1 MVSGPVVIPSEAR
14 DVLSR
19 SRDRPRGTHRR
30 SLVASLLGTTLELL
44 VLAAPA
50 AFAQPAAT
58 RALVGATLVDGRGGP
73 VVPNASV
80 VIRDGRIACAGA
92 RTACPPPAG
101 AEIVDVSGRWI
112 IPGLV
117 DAHVHYSQTGWA
129 DGRPDALDMRQ
140 RFPYDS
146 TVAVLRDPT
155 PFWRSYLC
163 SGVTATFDVGGYPW
177 TWGLREAAESSPNAP
192 HVAAA
197 GPLLSTRDHWLNVP
211 GERQFLHIGSDSAVD
226 AGARYLVL
234 NGTSAVKVWFLARG
248 GTADT
253 ATWRARIHRAGEHAR
268 RAGVPLIVHATN
280 LWAAQQAVDAGAK
293 LLVHG
298 VSDRE
303 VDDAFIRAARAAG
316 TIYTPTLIV
325 GDGYRQLRARRFD
338 ADANDLRCVDP
349 ATRAKAFLTDSLPG
363 RPDDAQLARAREQ
376 AAAGFAIDAANV
388 IKLHRAGI
396 PIAMGTDA
404 GNPLTLHGPSVFLEM
419 EALQRAGLTPMDVIV
434 ASTRNGAMAM
444 GRLADFGTI
453 EAGKVAD
460 LVVLTANPTADIANV
475 RRIELVV
482 RAGVVHQRRNLEY
495 APRRVSVTFDDLPVV
510 SRNFRGSE
518 DHQAITDRLL
528 RAIQANRIPAVG
540 FVNEGKLHRD
550 GVLDQRQVDL
560 LRRWARAG
568 LELGN
573 HTYSH
578 LDLHRAPLD
587 SFLADLTKGD
597 DVTRKVLA
605 EVGRAPRYFRHPF
618 LHTGRTHEVRGAV
631 SALLAKRGYTV
642 APVTIDNSDYLFAAA
657 YDDAV
662 ARRDSAEAARIA
674 SRYVAYMD
682 RVFAYYEAQSMSLV
696 GREFPHVLLVHANLL
711 NADHFDSVA
720 RAIARRGYT
729 FAPLHEVLADSVYRL
744 DDAYLGPAGITW
756 LHRWA
761 LTRGVRGAAFA
772 GEPEVPRDI
781 AAAAARPASR

>member
-1 MVSGPVVIPSEAR
+1 MQ
-14 DVLSR
+14 LSCR
-19 SRDRPRGTHRR
+19 VTRT
-30 SLVASLLGTTLELL
+30 AAATTAALLMAL
-44 VLAAPA
+44 APA
-50 AFAQPAAT
+50 FGQPDAT
-58 RALVGATLVDGRGGP
+58 HALVGATLVDGRGGAA
-73 VVPNASV
+73 VPNASV
-80 VIRDGRIACAGA
+80 VIRGGRIVCAGTRA
-92 RTACPPPAG
+92 ACPPPAG
-101 AEIVDVSGRWI
+101 AEVVDVSGRWVM
-112 IPGLV
+112 PGIV

-129 DGRPDALDMRQ
+129 DGRPDALDMRE

-146 TVAVLRDPT
+146 TIATLRNPT

-177 TWGLREAAESSPNAP
+177 TWGLRERAEASPNAP

-226 AGARYLVL
+226 AGARYLTL

-248 GTADT
+248 GAPDT
-253 ATWRARIHRAGEHAR
+253 TTWRARIHRAGELAR
-268 RAGVPLIVHATN
+268 KAGVPLIVHATN

-316 TIYTPTLIV
+316 TVYTPTLIV
-325 GDGYRQLRARRFD
+325 GDGYRQLRARRFA

-388 IKLHRAGI
+388 MKVHRAGI

-419 EALQRAGLTPMDVIV
+419 EALQRAGLTPMEVIV

-444 GRLADFGTI
+444 GRLADFGTV
-453 EAGKVAD
+453 EAGKIAD
-460 LVVLTANPTADIANV
+460 LVVLTADPTADIANV
-475 RRIELVV
+475 RRIDLVV
-482 RAGVVHQRRNLEY
+482 RGGVVHRRRDLEY
-495 APRRVSVTFDDLPVV
+495 GPRRVSITFDDLPVV
-510 SRNFRGSE
+510 SRNFRGND
-518 DHQAITDRLL
+518 DHERITDRLV
-528 RAIQANRIPAVG
+528 RTIQAHRVPAIG
-540 FVNEGKLHRD
+540 FVNEGKLYRD
-550 GVLDQRQVDL
+550 RVLDERQLGL
-560 LRRWARAG
+560 LRRWTGAG
-568 LELGN
+568 LDLGN

-578 LDLHRAPLD
+578 LDLHRVPLD
-587 SFLADLTKGD
+587 SFLADFGKGD
-597 DVTRKVLA
+597 EVTRKILA
-605 EVGRAPRYFRHPF
+605 EAGRAPRYFRHPF
-618 LHTGRTHEVRGAV
+618 LHTGRTLEARAAV
-631 SALLAKRGYTV
+631 NDALARRGYTV
-642 APVTIDNSDYLFAAA
+642 APVTIDNADYLFAAA

-662 ARRDSAEAARIA
+662 AGRDRAEAARIA

-682 RVFAYYEAQSMSLV
+682 SVFAFYEAQSMSLA
-696 GREFPHVLLVHANLL
+696 GREIPHVLLLHANLL
-711 NADHFDSVA
+711 NADHFDTIA
-720 RAIARRGYT
+720 RMIQRRGYA
-729 FAPLHEVLADSVYRL
+729 FAPLEAVLVDPVYQSS
-744 DDAYLGPAGITW
+744 DTYVGPGGITW

-761 LTRGVRGAAFA
+761 LSRGVRGAAFA
-772 GEPEVPRDI
+772 GEPEVPADI
-781 AAAAARPASR
+781 AAAAARPVRREATLPP